1 MKRQHR
7 VSICATGAFA
17 VVFVGWVALA
27 TSNGSQPPPA
37 GQVTLPNS
45 PVGQCAAAYLEAL
58 NSGDDDRV
66 RDFMQRYRKESYI
79 KKHTMKGLLKT
90 PRMVHESWG
99 ILTPIRVAHSTD
111 HEVTLF
117 AWASRIRG
125 FAELHFEMDEK
136 NPGKLVVFTI
146 DGGIDRATA
155 EGTLKPIDNGI
166 INTTVE
172 SVAGILRDSYVY
184 PDKGEKMADLLIRN
198 KSEGRYAGITDS
210 RVLATKLTQD
220 LRAFSR
226 DRHLGVHQGS
236 LPTRTAA
243 LPAEPGQ
250 PTSDEGQ
257 VDWPNTPAGCK
268 AKAYFAVEDNGDV
281 LRRFIQKNF
290 SKAVLKEQSLDSIFG
305 HHSVMRS
312 ASGKVTVHSAT
323 ADGDY
328 AVEVSIVTER
338 TGRERLRVE
347 VSPKP
352 PHGITTFEDAMHK
365 IEPTAED
372 VRGNYGFRKVEVLPD
387 NIGYIRFD
395 MFHESEKALKVAAA
409 ALEFVANCD
418 ALVFDLR
425 NNYGG
430 TWHMNRFIASYLFDK
445 AIHLGGRYNRLTG
458 ETEEWSTLEE
468 VPGKQFGPDV
478 PVYILTSPHT
488 ASAAEAFTYWLK
500 DLKRV
505 VVVGET
511 SVGAAHST
519 TDRSVNDD
527 FWISIP
533 ISRTISPV
541 TKTDWEG
548 VGIVPDI
555 KVPASQ
561 ALEAACQDAAKKI
574 QARRESHGEES

>member
-1 MKRQHR
+1 MR
-7 VSICATGAFA
+7 
-17 VVFVGWVALA
+17 
-27 TSNGSQPPPA
+27 
-37 GQVTLPNS
+37 
-45 PVGQCAAAYLEAL
+45 
-58 NSGDDDRV
+58 
-66 RDFMQRYRKESYI
+66 RYRKESYI
-79 KKHTMKGLLKT
+79 KKHTMQKLLRT
-90 PRMVHESWG
+90 PRTVHESWG
-99 ILTPIRVAHSTD
+99 TLTPIRAAHSTD
-111 HEVTLF
+111 REVTLF
-117 AWASRIRG
+117 AQASRMQG
-125 FAELHFEMDEK
+125 FAELRFKMDEK
-136 NPGKLVVFTI
+136 NPDKLVVFTI
-146 DGGIDRATA
+146 KGGIDRATA
-155 EGTLKPIDNGI
+155 EGTLKPIDDGI
-166 INTTVE
+166 INATVE

-184 PDKGEKMADLLIRN
+184 PDKGEKMADLLMRN

-210 RVLATKLTQD
+210 RVLATKLTD
-220 LRAFSR
+220 ALRAFSG
-226 DRHLGVHQGS
+226 DLHLAVRHGS

-243 LPAEPGQ
+243 PPAEPGQ
-250 PTSDEGQ
+250 SAGDTKER
-257 VDWPNTPAGCK
+257 VDWPDTPAGRK
-268 AKAYFAVEDNGDV
+268 AKAYFAVDDNGDV

-290 SKAVLKEQSLDSIFG
+290 SQTVLKEQSLDGVFG
-305 HHSVMRS
+305 LHSAMRS
-312 ASGKVTVHSAT
+312 ASGKVTVQSAT

-365 IEPTAED
+365 IEPTVED
-372 VRGNYGFRKVEVLPD
+372 VRGNYGFRRVEVLPD

-425 NNYGG
+425 NNHGG

-458 ETEEWSTLEE
+458 ETTEWSTLEE
-468 VPGKQFGPDV
+468 VPGKRFGPDI
-478 PVYILTSPHT
+478 PVYILTSSRT
-488 ASAAEAFTYWLK
+488 FSAAETFTYWLK

-505 VVVGET
+505 VIVGET
-511 SVGAAHST
+511 SGGAAHST
-519 TDRSVNDD
+519 TDRGVNDD

-548 VGIVPDI
+548 VGVMPDI

-561 ALEAACQDAAKKI
+561 ALGAACEAAAKRISVLRGQRGKGV
-574 QARRESHGEES
+574 QGRG